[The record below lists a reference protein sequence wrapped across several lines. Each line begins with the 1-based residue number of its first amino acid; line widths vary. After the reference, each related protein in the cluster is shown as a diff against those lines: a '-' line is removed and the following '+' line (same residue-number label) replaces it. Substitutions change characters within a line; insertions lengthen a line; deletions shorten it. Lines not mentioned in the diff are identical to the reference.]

1 MKKSLIVGAVVVLLA
16 LAGAAYFGAGL
27 LADGPKATAAGANDS
42 VAAGQ
47 TGDPDQPER
56 TAEIKGAVV
65 SVDGTT
71 VVVDR
76 LLVDASAE
84 LTDEEKAAKKAER
97 QSMTMEQRQALKAAE
112 TAGVPTERVT
122 VEIPVGVTIT
132 RMVPE
137 GDTSVVKSGALS
149 DIKAGA
155 TVTIWTDG
163 AASGPSAEYVKI
175 QAGN

>member
-1 MKKSLIVGAVVVLLA
+1 MKKSVIVGSAVALIA
-16 LAGAAYFGAGL
+16 LAGAVYFGAGL
-27 LADGPKATAAGANDS
+27 LARGSGATPAGASDS

-47 TGDPDQPER
+47 AGDPNQPER
-56 TAEIKGAVV
+56 TAEVKGAVV

-76 LLVDASAE
+76 MLVDASAE
-84 LTDEEKAAKKAER
+84 LTDEEKAARKAER

-122 VEIPVGVTIT
+122 VEIPVGVTIS
-132 RMVPE
+132 RMVSE
-137 GDTSVVKSGALS
+137 GDQSVAKGGALS

-163 AASGPSAEYVKI
+163 AASGSSAEYVKI